1 MPNPISYHKSNFDFG
16 VYKTTAEKVMAAKAA
31 LRKTVYGLGKVI
43 EVVPDGDNIKY
54 VISGTGEEFDSMA
67 PAIGRAS
74 TLFVTQNLSVT
85 DPMIGNKVSGL
96 GAILK
101 DISNKNY
108 TANQIKALEAA
119 GIDIPNL
126 RDLKM
131 DIQIMSGGKGDAKS
145 IVKRLKTLR
154 ERGEIHG
161 ISVMDDQ
168 GARVLNFR
176 MGGKSL
182 TALQSHLLLSVSGH
196 NLADPD
202 VFNKIFK
209 DGDSNVLGDKL
220 LKLSKR
226 VRTLTSEREV
236 AVAGADLSS
245 ILGGKTLKQS
255 SFISDF
261 QYEIMKKFAHE
272 KVNGGEYKFGSSV
285 LRRSSRVSEESL
297 RSMAAYKG
305 LKVEDYIGTYIGRL
319 SNDQSTLLAEA
330 INSYSPGKGVGG
342 KNIKNLADHVKRYIE
357 GSSVSTAAKENIL
370 KQFNDGASSAKSAV
384 DGSSL
389 LNSRFL
395 TSYKKELK
403 SRMQGLKATID
414 NMGLPADQR
423 EIARNEFNNL
433 KNIFDQ
439 IKGSNLDDII
449 GRGYVAGIGDIKS
462 SFTVGRDAFNVS
474 VDIVKDV
481 KSVEKMI
488 QKELKRLEGF
498 QTIGSITSTQQK
510 AMAMLSGRLQRIKT
524 AASAKDEIAA
534 EQEIRKLDRYFKK
547 ELGRNEGTVKT
558 VKPLKNLAAILS
570 TEDIKTESGLARG
583 IDQVLLAGFGHPR
596 DEVFL
601 DPISAAVHS
610 DIFSDEATLSAM
622 RNRGITKLNELED
635 VLRANILPQRLKRT
649 LEQMVDQD
657 VEALPNELRASRLR
671 AKQLAQSILELHQSG
686 VGPMESPKMMNMLV
700 KLYSTQVLRE
710 RDGIIQPVIP
720 EAMRFSVSTEARIPG
735 DKRVLGKG
743 FTGQGSPVKSLYTDY
758 IDESGNA
765 KQLSEELVSFRI
777 KGKTMLFGGEAVGKI
792 KDALG
797 GFDLDDKG
805 IIKMIRYQD
814 DKGRSRVG
822 FNMIRQPTAI
832 EERLF
837 ARAYFDEDTLTG
849 MFKKQDY
856 FKSAAED
863 IKYGIRKM
871 VDVESSDFSNVFLD
885 GQKAS
890 SREAQRAAVLALEN
904 VIYGGQSLDK
914 AFQNFGFAG
923 INTGNALTRTEDI
936 AKRRRSLIESTID
949 TVYRQMESAGSTTV
963 VNLTNADKIRIARE
977 GMGSLVT
984 TSPTAQPRYTTPN
997 IFRVFTTFKEEKAFD
1012 MSAQLEEIMQ
1022 SEEVNNFLNK
1032 YKGGARF
1039 RREIKQAGG
1048 DFEEIMKVF
1057 GRSDSTFQALFGAA
1071 FQRKQEDVIEA
1082 GGDILGVYINRST
1095 AISSTMRQ
1103 YRDFLTKAGQNDK
1116 NITKYLLENFQI
1128 GMLSAESVIDLA
1140 TNPVGIQQAIDT
1152 AMSTQI
1158 AITDQIAKAD
1168 FLNQEGVNRAI
1179 ARLMGYQGA
1188 NAGRITADEIG
1199 QQGIENLGK
1208 LIGFSRVA
1216 GEHLG
1221 MDQELMLG
1229 IDEYVFTKRVA
1240 DKDKQILLKGVI
1252 DEMKRSQNFFGVN
1265 SFTARIEELQKAYDT
1280 QDATVMAEALKPFLL
1295 KASHKYSSQAKN
1307 AQVGEELFGFFEVTR
1322 KANLANIDD
1331 VIRRTSIVS
1340 EDSMKLAQAF
1350 LESNRDKLDY
1360 IFGTNKEDREAFSEL
1375 QKANFYARSEF
1386 LQEDLLKQIDEASQL
1401 KNISMEEFTNAIDKL
1416 TLGSRVDIATLES
1429 VTKNQRLVDA
1439 AQNLQNARR
1448 LRNIK
1453 ALEEFDPTMAQELRE
1468 EILNKIQG
1476 KRKLTTRPAPTTY
1489 DEFAKLIEELYRD
1502 EFGSIAYPGIMQDR
1516 SLIEATQ
1523 LAIVGEANADR
1534 IPSETLRNEANLQA
1548 RIINSQFDR
1557 SQLQGQFDILEQ
1569 RGTASSVKELE
1580 DLLSGG
1586 SDGSRSISDD
1596 MIRSVL
1602 DEEPDAPITKVK
1614 FKRFSQKI
1622 KDGEFT
1628 KLFKEPM
1635 IKNSVLAIGA
1645 LAVGSL
1651 AYSSY
1656 KDRTVDDM
1664 TGPPLLP
1671 GGSPYE
1677 SNYPTRIPQI
1687 PNMSNS
1693 GYETGNNY
1701 DININGSPEDVE
1713 KFNQLASSLSNGKIR
1728 TTIFNR
1734 IANVAEDPYGSIASS
1749 Y

>member
-31 LRKTVYGLGKVI
+31 LRKTIYGLGKVI
-43 EVVPDGDNIKY
+43 EVVPDGDQIKFI
-54 VISGTGEEFDSMA
+54 ISGTGEQFDSMA
-67 PAIGRAS
+67 PAIGKAS

-96 GAILK
+96 GAMLK
-101 DISNKNY
+101 DITNKNY

-119 GIDIPNL
+119 GIDVPNL
-126 RDLKM
+126 QDLKM

-154 ERGEIHG
+154 ERGEMHG

-182 TALQSHLLLSVSGH
+182 TALQAHLLLSVSGH
-196 NLADPD
+196 SLADPD

-226 VRTLTSEREV
+226 IRTLTSEREV

-245 ILGGKTLKQS
+245 ILGGKSLKQS
-255 SFISDF
+255 SLITDF
-261 QYEIMKKFAHE
+261 QYEIMRKFAHE
-272 KVNGGEYKFGSSV
+272 KVNGGEYKFGAGV
-285 LRRSSRVSEESL
+285 LRTGSRVSEESL
-297 RSMAAYKG
+297 RLSAAYKG
-305 LKVEDYIGTYIGRL
+305 VKVEDYIGSYIGRL
-319 SNDQSTLLAEA
+319 STDQQTILAEA
-330 INSYSPGKGVGG
+330 INSYRPGKSGG
-342 KNIKNLADHVKRYIE
+342 KNIKDLSDHVAKYIE
-357 GSSVSTAAKENIL
+357 GSSISDTAKKEIL
-370 KQFNDGASSAKSAV
+370 DQFNNGASSAKSAV

-395 TSYKKELK
+395 TSYKKQLTSK
-403 SRMQGLKATID
+403 MRDLKATID
-414 NMGLPADQR
+414 NMSLPADQR
-423 EIARNEFNNL
+423 EIARNEYNNL

-449 GRGYVAGIGDIKS
+449 GRGHVAGMGDIKS
-462 SFTVGRDAFNVS
+462 SLTIGRDNFNVS

-498 QTIGSITSTQQK
+498 QTAGSITTTQEK
-510 AMAMLSGRLQRIKT
+510 AIAMLSGRLQRIRT
-524 AASAKDEIAA
+524 AALAKDETAA
-534 EQEIRKLDRYFKK
+534 EKEIRKLDRYFKK
-547 ELGRNEGTVKT
+547 ELGRDEGTVKT
-558 VKPLKNLAAILS
+558 VKPLKNLAAILT
-570 TEDIKTESGLARG
+570 TEDIKREAGLAKG

-596 DEVFL
+596 NEVFL

-610 DIFSDEATLSAM
+610 DIFSDEATLDAM
-622 RNRGITKLNELED
+622 KARGLTKLNELED
-635 VLRANILPQRLKRT
+635 VLRANILPQRLKKT
-649 LEQMVDQD
+649 LQQMADQN

-700 KLYSTQVLRE
+700 KLYSTQVYRE
-710 RDGIIQPVIP
+710 RDEILQPVIP

-735 DKRVLGKG
+735 EKRVLGKG

-758 IDESGNA
+758 IDETGA
-765 KQLSEELVSFRI
+765 ARQLSEDVVSFRV
-777 KGKTMLFGGEAVGKI
+777 KGKTMFFGGEAVGKI

-814 DKGRSRVG
+814 DKGRSRIG
-822 FNMIRQPTAI
+822 FNMIRQPTAL

-849 MFKKQDY
+849 MFKNQDY
-856 FKSAAED
+856 FGEAAKD
-863 IKYGIRKM
+863 VIYGLRQM
-871 VDVESSDFSNVFLD
+871 VDVTSSDFSNIFLS
-885 GQKAS
+885 GQRAS
-890 SREAQRAAVLALEN
+890 TREAQRAAILALES
-904 VIYGGQSLDK
+904 VIYGGQSIEK
-914 AFQNFGFAG
+914 AFENFGFAG
-923 INTGNALTRTEDI
+923 VKTGNILTRTEDI
-936 AKRRRSLIESTID
+936 SKRRRSLIESTID
-949 TVYRQMESAGSTTV
+949 AVYRQMESAGTTSV

-984 TSPTAQPRYTTPN
+984 TTPTVQPRYTTPN
-997 IFRVFTTFKEEKAFD
+997 VFRVFTEEKAFD
-1012 MSAQLEEIMQ
+1012 MTSQIEEIMK

-1039 RREIKQAGG
+1039 RRQMQQAGG
-1048 DFEEIMKVF
+1048 NFEEVMKVF
-1057 GRSDSTFQALFGAA
+1057 GRSDPTFQALFAAA

-1082 GGDILGVYINRST
+1082 GGDILGVYVNRST

-1103 YRDFLTKAGQNDK
+1103 YRDFLTRVSQKDA
-1116 NITKYLLENFQI
+1116 TVSEYLLKNFQI

-1140 TNPVGIQQAIDT
+1140 TNPVGIEQVIDE
-1152 AMSTQI
+1152 AMSKQI
-1158 AITDQIAKAD
+1158 AITEQIGRAD
-1168 FLNQEGVNRAI
+1168 YLNQEGVDRAV
-1179 ARLMGYQGA
+1179 ARLLGFQST
-1188 NAGRITADEIG
+1188 NAGKITSEEIG
-1199 QQGIENLGK
+1199 RQGIENLGK
-1208 LIGFSRVA
+1208 LIGFTRVA

-1229 IDEYVFTKRVA
+1229 IDEYVFGKRIA

-1252 DEMKRSQNFFGVN
+1252 DEMTRAQSYFGVN

-1280 QDATVMAEALKPFLL
+1280 KDASVMAEALKPYLL

-1307 AQVGEELFGFFEVTR
+1307 ARVGEELYGYFEITR

-1331 VIRRTSIVS
+1331 IIRRNAVVS
-1340 EDSMKLAQAF
+1340 QDSMRLAEAF

-1360 IFGTNKEDREAFSEL
+1360 IFATNQEDREAFSEL
-1375 QKANFYARSEF
+1375 QKANFYARSDY
-1386 LQEDLLKQIDEASQL
+1386 LQEDLLRQIDEASQL
-1401 KNISMEEFTNAIDKL
+1401 KGISMEEFTNAIDRL
-1416 TLGSRVDIATLES
+1416 TLGTRVDIASLES
-1429 VTKNQRLVDA
+1429 VTGDQRLVDT
-1439 AQNLQNARR
+1439 AQNLKNARR

-1453 ALEEFDPTMAQELRE
+1453 ALEEFDPVMAQELRDE
-1468 EILNKIQG
+1468 MLSRIQA
-1476 KRKLTTRPAPTTY
+1476 KRSLMSRPDPKTY
-1489 DEFAKLIEELYRD
+1489 DEFIELIQELYKD
-1502 EFGSIAYPGIMQDR
+1502 QYGQTVYPHTMSGR
-1516 SLIEATQ
+1516 SLTEATQ
-1523 LAIVGEANADR
+1523 LAVIGEATPDR
-1534 IPSETLRNEANLQA
+1534 VTDEVLRNEANLQA
-1548 RIINSQFDR
+1548 RIIKAQFDR
-1557 SQLQGQFDILEQ
+1557 SQFQGDFDTLEQ

-1586 SDGSRSISDD
+1586 TDGSRSISDD
-1596 MIRSVL
+1596 VIQSVL

-1628 KLFKEPM
+1628 KLFKEP
-1635 IKNSVLAIGA
+1635 IIRNSALAIGA
-1645 LAVGSL
+1645 LAIGSL

-1656 KDRTVDDM
+1656 RDRTVDDM

-1687 PNMSNS
+1687 PNLSND

-1701 DININGSPEDVE
+1701 DININGSPEDIE
-1713 KFNQLASSLSNGKIR
+1713 KFNQLASRLSNGKIR